1 MAFICPVFK
10 WLGCPVFKWHL
21 NTGPIGIQPL
31 FDLSNTKLVQ
41 YSDLHCTGPIL
52 CSDPACTVQ
61 LIESNLHGFNIVAH
75 VEVGVA
81 QLAVDGA
88 QGSKVVSAGLQNQNQ
103 CYKKSLTKV
112 AKTKVVPERMI
123 S

>member
-1 MAFICPVFK
+1 M
-10 WLGCPVFKWHL
+10 
-21 NTGPIGIQPL
+21 
-31 FDLSNTKLVQ
+31 
-41 YSDLHCTGPIL
+41 
-52 CSDPACTVQ
+52 
-61 LIESNLHGFNIVAH
+61 
-75 VEVGVA
+75 
-81 QLAVDGA
+81 AVDGA